1 MANYDFN
8 AEPYYDDFTATNGA
22 LENNYM
28 RILFR
33 PGYAVQARELTQIQ
47 SIIQNQIK
55 QFGNHIFQDGSPVI
69 GGHMTLDTSAFY
81 VKLDKQYQGVDIDL
95 DNFIGKTVFNG
106 SLPRTRA
113 RVIQTFSNSTDRT
126 IMVKYLRGADF
137 SASQTITTAGA
148 ENVSSANIASSA
160 FTGKGSIASIN
171 EGVFYAGGFFVKV
184 APQTIVLD
192 PYSTTPTYRVGLQ
205 IEEDVI
211 TESDDT
217 MLLDPAQE
225 SFNYQAPG
233 AHRYKFNLVL
243 AKRALDSVDD
253 SRFFELLRVE
263 NGVVTKQVNYPIY
276 SELEKTLA
284 RRTYDESGNY
294 VVKPFRINVTANTPA
309 NSATANNTF
318 IVNVEPGKAYVNGF
332 EYETIGTQRFSA
344 DRARTYSK
352 ANTQLLD
359 SRYGNSLKVT
369 DLKGNTGGI
378 EFSKDYNQI
387 DIHCVDT
394 ASLNLDGNTHKYYAT
409 TIGTARVKNVDYGG
423 AANTYALN
431 LIDVNFRPIMGV
443 SNTNGGTLFNTVYVP
458 QYFANTGNAYVGGT
472 ITMLTGDAA
481 GESRLISAYDPTYAA
496 PYITVDRE
504 FSSKILA
511 DCKFAISV
519 PMVGAASIAL
529 PNTSTFLSA
538 NLRANVSIESKNDV
552 GDTFLDDTN
561 FNKNIFEIPNYY
573 VKYDGYD
580 NVGLYRRIR
589 ATISLT
595 ANGSAAVT
603 VNGSDDGIFDFGTI
617 NSTLANA
624 DTREN
629 VMVVVRSGTASLIGN
644 VIDMTTG
651 GRSIFKDSNLSLTI
665 NTNSY
670 AGTDYSVDVYVT
682 TRVTNLSGVKRS
694 KSLVSSNTAITTYD
708 VYTDATSVSGYTD
721 VKVNPTTGV
730 AWFISSSVIP
740 KTPGER
746 QSLFVSDVIK
756 INKVYDSGS
765 IGAAVTSL
773 NAIDITD
780 RYTFD
785 SGQTDNY
792 YDHASIILKPGAN
805 PPAGQTAVFFDYF
818 THSGGVGYLAGESY
832 PQSMYD
838 AETIPLYK
846 SLSGKIYNLRDCVDL
861 RPIRSIGTSTAPY
874 LSLTLSPKVNVASGG
889 YTVLANTN
897 LMANV
902 LSPPIVTGSMISVGG
917 QLRKVTNVVN
927 TIAVTV
933 STPFTSACTNSTIS
947 VVGDNKVF
955 SNTVLHNPSQPIQLD
970 YEYYLPRIDKVIATK
985 DREIKILTGV
995 PNLTPQEPME
1005 NENALP
1011 LYRIR
1016 VPAYTASTEGIDL
1029 EYIDNRR
1036 FTMKD
1041 ISDIEERLTLLE
1053 EHVYLKESESDII
1066 NNPPKDSSGRNDKPI
1081 YGTLVDDYDDLSSA
1095 DTTVDFSA
1103 SIENGKLTAYK
1114 YTIPFSLIPT
1124 DSSDTSIQDKFITLP
1139 YTEVAAVTQGFSTN
1153 NSNSVVQSAVIGKF
1167 EGFVTLTPE
1176 SDYYYST
1183 EHQPAVTDTIGRYF
1197 QIAQNPVIGNPVFNT
1212 TYLNG
1217 IGAGQYY
1224 TPYYNG
1230 FTLLGANQP
1239 TEFGRV
1245 VRLPDY
1251 SVPATAT
1258 EPATTTTAPIT
1269 TSGAVDIIDR
1279 QWFGTAPPAVVDS
1292 TNQFGLGY
1300 NSDTK
1305 LGGGAYGMFNQK

>member
-1 MANYDFN
+1 MANFDFN
-8 AEPYYDDFTATNGA
+8 AEPYYDDFTAPNGA
-22 LENNYM
+22 LESNYM

-55 QFGNHIFQDGSPVI
+55 QFGNHIFQDGSPVV
-69 GGHMTLDTSAFY
+69 GGHMTLDTSAVY
-81 VKLDKQYQGVDIDL
+81 VKLSKQYQGVDIDL

-106 SLPRTRA
+106 ETPRTRA

-137 SASQTITTAGA
+137 GASQTITTAGA
-148 ENVSSANIASSA
+148 ENVASANIVSSSA
-160 FTGKGSIASIN
+160 TGFGSVASIN

-184 APQTIVLD
+184 YPQTIVLD

-205 IEEDVI
+205 IEEDII

-309 NSATANNTF
+309 NTTAANNSF
-318 IVNVEPGKAYVNGF
+318 IINVEPGKAYVNGF

-344 DRARTYSK
+344 ARARTFAK
-352 ANTQLLD
+352 ANTHLID
-359 SRYGNSLKVT
+359 ARYGNSIEVE

-378 EFSKDYNQI
+378 QFSKDYNQI

-394 ASLNLDGNTHKYYAT
+394 ASINLDGNTHKYYAT
-409 TIGTARVKNVDYGG
+409 TIGTARVKNIDYGG
-423 AANTYALN
+423 SEGVYALN
-431 LIDVNFRPIMGV
+431 LIDVNFRPIMGM
-443 SNTNGGTLFNTVYVP
+443 SATNPSSLFNTVYVP
-458 QYFANTGNAYVGGT
+458 QYFANTSNAYVGGT
-472 ITMLTGDAA
+472 LTVLTGDAA
-481 GESRLISAYDPTYAA
+481 GESRIITSYDPTYAA
-496 PYITVDRE
+496 PYLSVDRD
-504 FSSKILA
+504 FSSKILGN
-511 DCKFAISV
+511 CKFSITV
-519 PMVGAASIAL
+519 PMTGAASIAL
-529 PNTSTFLSA
+529 PNTSTYLSS
-538 NLRANVSIESKNDV
+538 NLRANVSSDSKNEV
-552 GDTFLDDTN
+552 GDTYLDDTN
-561 FNKNIFEIPNYY
+561 FNKNIFELPNYY

-589 ATISLT
+589 KNISLSVD
-595 ANGSAAVT
+595 GSGSVG
-603 VNGSDDGIFDFGTI
+603 VNGSDEGIYDFGTTG
-617 NSTLANA
+617 SALSNA
-624 DTREN
+624 TIREKII
-629 VMVVVRSGTASLIGN
+629 VVVTSGTASLIGN

-651 GRSIFKDSNLSLTI
+651 GRSITKVSDLSLTI

-670 AGTDYSVDVYVT
+670 AGTAYTVDVYVT
-682 TRVTNLSGVKRS
+682 TKVSNLSSVKRT
-694 KSLVSSNTAITTYD
+694 KSLVSSNSEITVND
-708 VYTDATSVSGYTD
+708 LYTDATSVIGYTD
-721 VKVNPTTGV
+721 VKVNPTSGI
-730 AWFISSSVIP
+730 AWYTSSSVIP

-765 IGAAVTSL
+765 ISAAVTPS
-773 NAIDITD
+773 NAVDITD

-785 SGQTDNY
+785 SGQNDNY
-792 YDHASIILKPGAN
+792 YDHASIMLKPGSN
-805 PPAGQTAVFFDYF
+805 PPAGQTAVLFDYF
-818 THSGGVGYLAGESY
+818 AHAAAAGYLAGESY
-832 PQSMYD
+832 PQAMYD
-838 AETIPLYK
+838 SETIPLYK
-846 SLSGKIYNLRDCVDL
+846 SLSGRVYNLRDCIDL
-861 RPIRSIGTSTAPY
+861 RPIRDSGVATQPY
-874 LSLTLSPKVNVASGG
+874 ISQTLTPRVNVASGG

-897 LMANV
+897 LMSNV
-902 LSPPIVTGSMISVGG
+902 LSPPIVTGNMINVGG

-933 STPFTSACTNSTIS
+933 STPFTSACTNVAIS
-947 VVGDNKVF
+947 VVNDNKVF
-955 SNTVLHNPSQPIQLD
+955 GDTVLHNPSYPLQLD

-995 PNLTPQEPME
+995 PSLTPQEPME

-1011 LYRIR
+1011 LYKVH
-1016 VPAYTASTEGIDL
+1016 VPAYTASTEAIDL

-1041 ISDIEERLTLLE
+1041 ISDIEERLTNLE
-1053 EHVYLKESESDII
+1053 EHVYLKESESEII

-1081 YGTLVDDYDDLSSA
+1081 YGTLVDDFEDLSSA
-1095 DTTVDFSA
+1095 DTSVDFSA
-1103 SIENGKLTAYK
+1103 SIENGKLTTYK
-1114 YTIPFSLIPT
+1114 YTIPFHLIPA

-1139 YTEVAAVTQGFSTN
+1139 YTEVAAVTQAFSTN
-1153 NSNSVVQSAVIGKF
+1153 NANSVVQSAVIGKF

-1197 QIAQNPVIGNPVFNT
+1197 QIAQNPVVGNPVFT
-1212 TYLNG
+1212 IGYLNS

-1224 TPYYNG
+1224 TAYYNG
-1230 FTLLGANQP
+1230 TTMLGANQP
-1239 TEFGRV
+1239 TSFGRV
-1245 VRLPDY
+1245 VRVPDY

-1258 EPATTTTAPIT
+1258 EPSTTTTMPVT
-1269 TSGAVDIIDR
+1269 TSGATDVIDR
-1279 QWFGTAPPAVVDS
+1279 QWFGTTPPIVVDT
-1292 TNQFGLGY
+1292 TNQFGTGY
-1300 NSDTK
+1300 VDSSALVRGIDRYK
-1305 LGGGAYGMFNQK
+1305 